1 MAVIR
6 ELPSGRPH
14 VLEPEHSVGRG
25 PLSALRVAERYV
37 SAQHAILRYSE
48 GGWELKDLG
57 SRNGTYLNG
66 SRIPPGKEQ
75 RLRAGA
81 RMAFGK
87 LERQWELVDDSA
99 PRAMAVPLEGGEPV
113 MVENGL
119 LALPSTDDPRVT
131 IYRGG
136 DGGWVIEHSKEDA
149 LPLSNLQVLQVD
161 GRPWR
166 FCCVEDIAS
175 TVLSRSQI
183 EVRQLRLSFSVSRD
197 EEFVEL
203 VCEWGDLRFDLGTR
217 AHNYLLLTLARR
229 RLAAEAE
236 GEPAAAAGWFHQEE
250 LARALDVA
258 LPQLHNDVFR
268 IRKQFANIGV
278 VNAASIIE
286 RRPRTQQ
293 LRIGTSGL
301 SVVTI

>member
-1 MAVIR
+1 MAAIR
-6 ELPSGRPH
+6 ELPSGTPRL
-14 VLEPEHSVGRG
+14 LEPEHSVGRG
-25 PLSALRVAERYV
+25 PLSALRVTEGYV
-37 SAQHAILRYSE
+37 SAQHAILRYSD

-66 SRIPPGKEQ
+66 ARIPPGKEQ
-75 RLRAGA
+75 RLRTGA
-81 RMAFGK
+81 RIAFGK

-99 PRAMAVPLEGGEPV
+99 PQAMAVPLEGGEPV
-113 MVENGL
+113 LVENGL
-119 LALPSTDDPRVT
+119 LALPSADDPRVT
-131 IYRGG
+131 IYRGA
-136 DGGWVIEHSKEDA
+136 DGGWVLEHSKDDT
-149 LPLSNLQVLQVD
+149 LPLTNLQTLHID

-166 FCCVEDIAS
+166 FCCVEDVA
-175 TVLSRSQI
+175 TTALSNSRI

-203 VCEWGDLRFDLGTR
+203 VCEWGDRRYALGTR

-229 RLAAEAE
+229 RLAAVAE
-236 GEPAAAAGWFHQEE
+236 GAPAAAAGWFDQEE

-286 RRPRTQQ
+286 RRPGTQQ